1 MATLLPTEVQELLNL
16 PQEDADRQEEEKAGE
31 EDREE
36 DKKVNVGLVLSQK
49 QQALG
54 LSLSLFSSNT
64 SQSDVKATRFQ
75 GVHLMGEGDHHA
87 ISNTTDN
94 QHRLGFPHGDIGDE
108 SFSTFLS
115 NFPFRSWRFCLQA
128 LGKHRTCKV
137 G

>member
-49 QQALG
+49 KQALG
-54 LSLSLFSSNT
+54 LSLSLFSSHT

-94 QHRLGFPHGDIGDE
+94 QHCLGFPHGDISDE

-115 NFPFRSWRFCLQA
+115 DFPFRSWRFCLQA
-128 LGKHRTCKV
+128 LGEHRTCKA